1 MHRYIYTRVWSRVFW
16 MHRRQCGVVHLRS
29 HSSSVYRSKPA
40 PASLMLPATASL
52 RAPPLSWLVY
62 ERDEPLLLS
71 SSSSSSSCLLLLL
84 GSLRCHDRD
93 TRSCSSNCDEVDES
107 DKLSLLPH
115 RRPTSSTSSTSSSS
129 ACLLRRQGECG
140 EETR

>member
-52 RAPPLSWLVY
+52 KAPPLSWLVY
-62 ERDEPLLLS
+62 VAA
-71 SSSSSSSCLLLLL
+71 LLLLL
-84 GSLRCHDRD
+84 LLL
-93 TRSCSSNCDEVDES
+93 
-107 DKLSLLPH
+107 LSPA
-115 RRPTSSTSSTSSSS
+115 PPP
-129 ACLLRRQGECG
+129 
-140 EETR
+140 